1 MKVRRPEYYDR
12 FRCIAGACSDS
23 CCIGWEIDID
33 EEKEALYRK
42 IPGALGERMKHCI
55 DWEEGHFILQ
65 GKEERCPF
73 LNQEN
78 LCDLILELGEESLC
92 DICREHPR
100 FYDWFDGLT
109 EAGLGL
115 CCEAAGRLVLAQE
128 EPVRFV
134 TEACPEPEDGAE
146 AGETENGEVEA
157 RETKNGEAEI
167 EEVESGDV
175 EAELLNILFFA
186 RDTAFAILQNREIS
200 IWDRLRRFMDYAE
213 ELQEMLEFG
222 ILEEI
227 QETAAYYRENPAGE
241 PGDMEEDIEE
251 NIEENGAV
259 ENPKKPETT
268 ENIYPGILKLCRALE
283 PIDESW
289 PEKLSDLEALAAQ
302 PELLKETEEAFSKA
316 VKDRD
321 YEYEHLAVYFVY
333 RYFMKCRFDGDVR
346 SKAALVLFCL
356 QLIHLLDLETFR
368 WKGSLSKE
376 DRVQNA
382 KLCSKEIEYSEEN
395 LDLLAESL

>member
-146 AGETENGEVEA
+146 AGETE
-157 RETKNGEAEI
+157 
-167 EEVESGDV
+167 
-175 EAELLNILFFA
+175 AELLNRLFFA

-241 PGDMEEDIEE
+241 PGEMP
-251 NIEENGAV
+251 A
-259 ENPKKPETT
+259 
-268 ENIYPGILKLCRALE
+268 NIYPGILKLCRALE

-316 VKDRD
+316 VKDRG

-368 WKGSLSKE
+368 QKGSLSKE

-382 KLCSKEIEYSEEN
+382 KLCSKEMEYSEEN
-395 LDLLAESL
+395 LDLLAKSL

>member
-42 IPGALGERMKHCI
+42 VPGALGQRMKRCI

-100 FYDWFDGLT
+100 FYDWFDSLT

-146 AGETENGEVEA
+146 AGETETGEAEAREAETGEAEA

-227 QETAAYYRENPAGE
+227 QETAAYYRENPADE
-241 PGDMEEDIEE
+241 PE
-251 NIEENGAV
+251 
-259 ENPKKPETT
+259 KPEMSADV
-268 ENIYPGILKLCRALE
+268 YSGILKLCRALE

-302 PELLKETEEAFSKA
+302 PELLKETKEALSKA

-346 SKAALVLFCL
+346 AKAALVLFCL
-356 QLIHLLDLETFR
+356 YLIHLLDVETFR
-368 WKGSLSKE
+368 QNGSLSKE

-395 LDLLAESL
+395 LDLLAETL

>member
-42 IPGALGERMKHCI
+42 IPGALGQRMKRCI

-128 EPVRFV
+128 KPVRFV
-134 TEACPEPEDGAE
+134 TEECPEPEDGAE
-146 AGETENGEVEA
+146 GGETENGETE
-157 RETKNGEAEI
+157 NGEAETEEI
-167 EEVESGDV
+167 ETEEVESEDV
-175 EAELLNILFFA
+175 EKEFLNALFSS

-241 PGDMEEDIEE
+241 PGEMP
-251 NIEENGAV
+251 A
-259 ENPKKPETT
+259 
-268 ENIYPGILKLCRALE
+268 NIYPGILKLCRALE

-333 RYFMKCRFDGDVR
+333 RYFMKCRFDEDVR

-356 QLIHLLDLETFR
+356 YLIHLLDVETFR
-368 WKGSLSKE
+368 RNGSLSKE

-395 LDLLAESL
+395 LDLLAETL